1 MTSTVDRATEQAP
14 ERAHGRLDVTLPGRL
29 SVRVERRSLVACTMV
44 LVATA
49 ALMVWQLASGDFPL
63 PLGRVWATLRGQ
75 GDAGEEFI
83 VYTLRLPRSITAVL
97 AGAAF
102 GASGAV
108 YQSVTRNPL
117 GSPDIIGFTF
127 GAAFGA
133 VLAIVVFDAED
144 LVVTAS
150 ALAGGLGVA
159 VLVYVLA
166 FRNGG
171 VQGYRLI
178 LVGIGIS
185 AVLASFISYLILKA
199 NIIYAQEAFVWLTGS
214 LNGATWHEVR
224 IGLVGLVLLGPILVA
239 LGPGLRMSE
248 MGDDA
253 ARALG
258 VAVDRNRRAALG
270 FGAAMCAV
278 AVLCCGPVT
287 FIALAAPQIA
297 KRLTRSPTV
306 QVIPSM
312 AVGALLLLASDAIAQ
327 KLVPTADLPV
337 GVTTLAL
344 GGAYLA
350 WLIAREGRSRIG

>member
-1 MTSTVDRATEQAP
+1 MT
-14 ERAHGRLDVTLPGRL
+14 
-29 SVRVERRSLVACTMV
+29 
-44 LVATA
+44 
-49 ALMVWQLASGDFPL
+49 WQLTTGDFPL

-75 GDAGEEFI
+75 GTAGDEFI
-83 VYTLRLPRSITAVL
+83 VYTLRLPRSVTAVL

-127 GAAFGA
+127 GSAFGA
-133 VLAIVVFDAED
+133 VLAIVVFNASD
-144 LVVTAS
+144 LVVTGS

-166 FRNGG
+166 FRGGG

-185 AVLASFISYLILKA
+185 AMLASFISYLILRA
-199 NIIYAQEAFVWLTGS
+199 NILDAQEAYIWLTGS
-214 LNGATWHEVR
+214 LNGRDWDDVR
-224 IGLVGLVLLGPILVA
+224 IGAVGLVLLAPVLVA

-253 ARALG
+253 AQALG
-258 VAVDRNRRAALG
+258 VAVERTRRLALG
-270 FGAAMCAV
+270 FGAALCAV
-278 AVLCCGPVT
+278 AVLCAGPIT
-287 FIALAAPQIA
+287 FVALAAPQIA
-297 KRLTRSPTV
+297 RRLTGSPTV
-306 QVIPSM
+306 QVIPAM
-312 AVGALLLLASDAIAQ
+312 ALGALLLLASDTVAQ
-327 KLVPTADLPV
+327 RLVPTADLPV

-350 WLIAREGRSRIG
+350 WLIAREGRTTIG

>member
-1 MTSTVDRATEQAP
+1 MTDLAEPTRIAP
-14 ERAHGRLDVTLPGRL
+14 PVNPGALDLRLPGDRR
-29 SVRVERRSLVACTMV
+29 VRVVRRSATVVTAVVALT
-44 LVATA
+44 L
-49 ALMVWQLASGDFPL
+49 ALMTWQLTTGDFPL

-75 GDAGEEFI
+75 GTAGDEFI
-83 VYTLRLPRSITAVL
+83 VYTLRLPRSVTAVL

-127 GAAFGA
+127 GSAFGA
-133 VLAIVVFDAED
+133 VLAIVVFNASD
-144 LVVTAS
+144 LVVTGS

-166 FRNGG
+166 FRGGG

-185 AVLASFISYLILKA
+185 AMLASFISYLILRA
-199 NIIYAQEAFVWLTGS
+199 NILDAQEAYIWLTGS
-214 LNGATWHEVR
+214 LNGRDWDDVR
-224 IGLVGLVLLGPILVA
+224 IGAVGLVLLAPVLVA
-239 LGPGLRMSE
+239 LGPGLRVSE

-253 ARALG
+253 AQALG
-258 VAVDRNRRAALG
+258 VAVERTRRLALG
-270 FGAAMCAV
+270 FGAALCAV
-278 AVLCCGPVT
+278 AVLCAGPIT
-287 FIALAAPQIA
+287 FVALAAPQIA
-297 KRLTRSPTV
+297 RRLTGSPTV
-306 QVIPSM
+306 QVIPAM
-312 AVGALLLLASDAIAQ
+312 ALGALLLLASDTVAQ
-327 KLVPTADLPV
+327 RLVPTADLPV

-350 WLIAREGRSRIG
+350 WLIAREGRTTIG

>member
-1 MTSTVDRATEQAP
+1 MTDVAEPTRTVRAVSP
-14 ERAHGRLDVTLPGRL
+14 RLDVRLPGAIH
-29 SVRVERRSLVACTMV
+29 VRVFRRSLVSVTVV
-44 LVATA
+44 LALIL
-49 ALMVWQLASGDFPL
+49 ALMTWQLTTGDFPL
-63 PLGRVWATLRGQ
+63 PLSRVWATLRGQ
-75 GDAGEEFI
+75 GTAGDEFI
-83 VYTLRLPRSITAVL
+83 IYTLRLPRSLTAVL

-108 YQSVTRNPL
+108 YQSLTRNPL
-117 GSPDIIGFTF
+117 GSPDIIGFTY

-133 VLAIVVFDAED
+133 VLAIVVFDGSD
-144 LVVTAS
+144 LVVTGA

-159 VLVYVLA
+159 ALVYVLA
-166 FRNGG
+166 FHGGG

-199 NIIYAQEAFVWLTGS
+199 NILDAQEAYVWLTGS
-214 LNGATWHEVR
+214 LNGRTWDDVR
-224 IGLVGLVLLGPILVA
+224 IGAVGLGLLAPVLVA

-258 VAVDRNRRAALG
+258 VAVNRNRTAALG
-270 FGAAMCAV
+270 FGAALCAV

-287 FIALAAPQIA
+287 FVALAAPQIA
-297 KRLTRSPTV
+297 RMLTRSPTV

-312 AVGALLLLASDAIAQ
+312 AVGALLLLASDTIAQ
-327 KLVPTADLPV
+327 RLVPTADLPV

-344 GGAYLA
+344 GGGYLA
-350 WLIAREGRSRIG
+350 WLIAREGRTKIG

>member
-1 MTSTVDRATEQAP
+1 MTQLADRPADL
-14 ERAHGRLDVTLPGRL
+14 GRSPGRTLHVGLPGAIR
-29 SVRVERRSLVACTMV
+29 VRVLRRSLVCVA
-44 LVATA
+44 LVITLTG
-49 ALMVWQLASGDFPL
+49 ALMVWQVTTGDFPV
-63 PLGRVWATLRGQ
+63 PLARVWATLRGQ
-75 GDAGEEFI
+75 GTASEEFI
-83 VYTLRLPRSITAVL
+83 IYTLRLPRSLTAVL

-117 GSPDIIGFTF
+117 GSPDIIGFTY

-133 VLAIVVFDAED
+133 VLAIVVFQGSGA
-144 LVVTAS
+144 VVTVS

-159 VLVYVLA
+159 VLVYLLA
-166 FRNGG
+166 FRGGG

-214 LNGATWHEVR
+214 LNGSTWHEVR
-224 IGLVGLVLLGPILVA
+224 IGLVGLALLGPVLVA

>member
-1 MTSTVDRATEQAP
+1 MTDLAEPTRIVPPVNPGA
-14 ERAHGRLDVTLPGRL
+14 LDLRLPGDRR
-29 SVRVERRSLVACTMV
+29 VRVVRRSATVVTAVVALT
-44 LVATA
+44 L
-49 ALMVWQLASGDFPL
+49 ALMTWQLTTGDFPL

-75 GDAGEEFI
+75 GTAGDEFI
-83 VYTLRLPRSITAVL
+83 VYTLRLPRSVTAVL

-127 GAAFGA
+127 GSAFGA
-133 VLAIVVFDAED
+133 VLAIVVFNASD
-144 LVVTAS
+144 LVVTGS

-166 FRNGG
+166 FRGGG

-185 AVLASFISYLILKA
+185 AMLASFISYLILRA
-199 NIIYAQEAFVWLTGS
+199 NILDAQEAYIWLTGS
-214 LNGATWHEVR
+214 LNGRDWDDVR
-224 IGLVGLVLLGPILVA
+224 IGAVGLVLLAPVLVA

-253 ARALG
+253 AQALG
-258 VAVDRNRRAALG
+258 VAVERTRRLALG
-270 FGAAMCAV
+270 FGAALCAV
-278 AVLCCGPVT
+278 AVLCAGPIT
-287 FIALAAPQIA
+287 FVALAAPQIA
-297 KRLTRSPTV
+297 RRLTGSPTV
-306 QVIPSM
+306 QVIPAM
-312 AVGALLLLASDAIAQ
+312 ALGALLLLASDTVAQ
-327 KLVPTADLPV
+327 RLVPTADLPV

-350 WLIAREGRSRIG
+350 WLIAREGRTTIG

>member
-1 MTSTVDRATEQAP
+1 MSQVVDRPPAEVRRTSTTWQ
-14 ERAHGRLDVTLPGRL
+14 LTLPGAL
-29 SVRVERRSLVACTMV
+29 SLRVRRRSTACVAVV
-44 LVATA
+44 LALTA
-49 ALMVWQLASGDFPL
+49 LLMALQLTTGDFPL
-63 PLGRVWATLRGQ
+63 ALDRVWATLRGQ
-75 GDAGEEFI
+75 GTTGEEFI
-83 VYTLRLPRSITAVL
+83 VYDLRMPRLLTAVL

-117 GSPDIIGFTF
+117 GSPDIIGFTY

-133 VLAIVVFDAED
+133 VLAIVVFDATD
-144 LVVTAS
+144 LVVTAA
-150 ALAGGLGVA
+150 ALASGLGVA

-166 FRNGG
+166 FRGGG

-185 AVLASFISYLILKA
+185 SVLASLVSYLILKA
-199 NIIYAQEAFVWLTGS
+199 DIVSAQEAYIWLTGS
-214 LNGATWHEVR
+214 LNGRTWDEVR
-224 IGLVGLVLLGPILVA
+224 IGLVGLAVLAPVLVA
-239 LGPGLRMSE
+239 LGPGLRMAE

-270 FGAAMCAV
+270 FGAALCAI
-278 AVLCCGPVT
+278 AVLCVGPVT

-297 KRLTRSPTV
+297 RRLTASPTV

-312 AVGALLLLASDAIAQ
+312 AVGALLLLLSDAVAQ
-327 KLVPTADLPV
+327 RLTSTGDLPV
-337 GVTTLAL
+337 GITTLVL

>member
-1 MTSTVDRATEQAP
+1 MTDLAEPTRIVPPLNPGA
-14 ERAHGRLDVTLPGRL
+14 LDLRLPGDRR
-29 SVRVERRSLVACTMV
+29 VRVVRRSATVVTAVVALT
-44 LVATA
+44 L
-49 ALMVWQLASGDFPL
+49 ALMTWQLTTGDFPL

-75 GDAGEEFI
+75 GTAGDEFI
-83 VYTLRLPRSITAVL
+83 VYTLRLPRSVTAVL

-127 GAAFGA
+127 GSAFGA
-133 VLAIVVFDAED
+133 VLAIVVFNASD
-144 LVVTAS
+144 LVVTGS

-166 FRNGG
+166 FRGGG

-185 AVLASFISYLILKA
+185 AMLASFISYLILRA
-199 NIIYAQEAFVWLTGS
+199 NILDAQEAYIWLTGS
-214 LNGATWHEVR
+214 LNGRDWDDVR
-224 IGLVGLVLLGPILVA
+224 IGAVGLVLLAPVLVA

-253 ARALG
+253 AQALG
-258 VAVDRNRRAALG
+258 VAVERTRRLALG
-270 FGAAMCAV
+270 FGAALCAV
-278 AVLCCGPVT
+278 AVLCAGPIT
-287 FIALAAPQIA
+287 FVALAAPQIA
-297 KRLTRSPTV
+297 RRLTGSPTV
-306 QVIPSM
+306 QVIPAM
-312 AVGALLLLASDAIAQ
+312 ALGALLLLASDTVAQ
-327 KLVPTADLPV
+327 RLVPTADLPV

-350 WLIAREGRSRIG
+350 WLIAREGRTTIG

>member
-1 MTSTVDRATEQAP
+1 MTTLTVA
-14 ERAHGRLDVTLPGRL
+14 LPGAIR
-29 SVRVERRSLVACTMV
+29 VRVMRRSLVCGLAV
-44 LVATA
+44 LVLTG
-49 ALMVWQLASGDFPL
+49 ALMLWQLTTGDFPL
-63 PLGRVWATLRGQ
+63 AVGRVWATLSGQ
-75 GDAGEEFI
+75 GTPGEEFI
-83 VYTLRLPRSITAVL
+83 VYTLRLPRLLTAVL

-133 VLAIVVFDAED
+133 VFAIVVLDAED
-144 LVVTAS
+144 LLVTAF

-159 VLVYVLA
+159 ALVYALA
-166 FRNGG
+166 FRGGG

-185 AVLASFISYLILKA
+185 AVLASLISYLILKA
-199 NIIYAQEAFVWLTGS
+199 NIISSQEAYIWLTGS
-214 LNGATWHEVR
+214 LNGRTWDEVR
-224 IGLVGLVLLGPILVA
+224 IGVVGLLLLAPVLVA
-239 LGPGLRMSE
+239 LGPGLRISE

-258 VAVDRNRRAALG
+258 VAVDRNRAAALA
-270 FGAAMCAV
+270 FGAALCAV
-278 AVLCCGPVT
+278 AVLCTGPVT
-287 FIALAAPQIA
+287 FVALAAPQIA
-297 KRLTRSPTV
+297 RRLTGSPTV
-306 QVIPSM
+306 QVVPSM
-312 AVGALLLLASDAIAQ
+312 IVGAFLLLLSDTVAQ
-327 KLVPTADLPV
+327 KLMPTADLPV
-337 GVTTLAL
+337 GITTLAL